1 MKPGVNARWLGSRRR
16 RMSRVSRHDVAA
28 AAAVD
33 ASFASAIAE
42 ATKWAAPPLK
52 FSAGDKVQVR
62 YLASSQGS
70 ARRPYWHDA
79 TVRVADARTGKYDVD
94 FDDGDQESG
103 VTCQHI
109 RARPSKS
116 AEAPATE
123 PQPPIAVPQ
132 HAITV
137 HTTAVTEV
145 VELTAA
151 VDPGDGLS
159 EEVEVVAEV
168 DDDDQPLTEVV
179 AEVEDDDDQPLTPD
193 AQISQLPRGALV
205 RLVRDAYAS
214 GGISAE
220 AIVAAAAAEP
230 RKFAR
235 RLPSERSAARALD
248 PDYEY
253 RGAHSL
259 SAEEALAAAAAEG
272 LELQRAS
279 SATGYL
285 GVCVKGASGFS
296 ASIRVAG
303 KREHLGTFACAEE
316 AALAYARRRDATRGP
331 PPPPPPRPSVP
342 RADDPLA
349 AQEAWRQAAAEG
361 LELATTAKSST
372 GFEGVAECR
381 GRDGRMIGR
390 FKAEIKVN
398 GRRESLGTYASAEEA
413 ALAVA
418 RRRQDFGVEVRQGQ
432 KRHRDE

>member
-1 MKPGVNARWLGSRRR
+1 
-16 RMSRVSRHDVAA
+16 MSRVSRRDAA
-28 AAAVD
+28 AAEAVE

-103 VTCQHI
+103 VTTQHI
-109 RARPSKS
+109 RARPSGS

-137 HTTAVTEV
+137 HATAVTEV
-145 VELTAA
+145 VELAAA
-151 VDPGDGLS
+151 VETGDGLH

-168 DDDDQPLTEVV
+168 EDDDEQPLTEVV
-179 AEVEDDDDQPLTPD
+179 AEVEDDGDQPLTPD

-272 LELQRAS
+272 LELPRAS
-279 SATGYL
+279 SASGYC
-285 GVCVKGASGFS
+285 GVSAKGASGFS

-303 KREHLGTFACAEE
+303 KREHLGTFASAEE
-316 AALAYARRRDATRGP
+316 AALAYARRCAATRAP
-331 PPPPPPRPSVP
+331 PPAPPVP
-342 RADDPLA
+342 E
-349 AQEAWRQAAAEG
+349 EARREAAAEG
-361 LELATTAKSST
+361 LELARTAKSST
-372 GFEGVAECR
+372 GFEGVAEQR
-381 GRDGRMIGR
+381 GRDGRMTGR
-390 FKAEIKVN
+390 FKAEIRVN
-398 GRRESLGTYASAEEA
+398 GRRECLGSYASAEEA

-418 RRRQDFGVEVRQGQ
+418 RRRQECEVEVCGGV
-432 KRHRDE
+432 KRYRDDDE

>member
-1 MKPGVNARWLGSRRR
+1 MNARGVARLARRR
-16 RMSRVSRHDVAA
+16 RMSRVRRHDAAA

-79 TVRVADARTGKYDVD
+79 TVRVADAHTGRYDVD

-103 VTCQHI
+103 VACQHI
-109 RARPSKS
+109 RARPSAS

-137 HTTAVTEV
+137 HATAVTEV
-145 VELTAA
+145 VLTAA
-151 VDPGDGLS
+151 LDPSDGLS

-168 DDDDQPLTEVV
+168 EDDDEQPLTEVV
-179 AEVEDDDDQPLTPD
+179 AEVEDDGDQPLTPD

-272 LELQRAS
+272 LELPRAS
-279 SATGYL
+279 SASGYC
-285 GVCVKGASGFS
+285 GVSAKGASGFS

-303 KREHLGTFACAEE
+303 KREHLGTFASAEE
-316 AALAYARRRDATRGP
+316 AALAYARRCAATRGP
-331 PPPPPPRPSVP
+331 PPAPPVP
-342 RADDPLA
+342 EEVRR
-349 AQEAWRQAAAEG
+349 EAAAEG

-372 GFEGVAECR
+372 GFEGVAEQR
-381 GRDGRMIGR
+381 GRDGRMTGR
-390 FKAEIKVN
+390 FKAEIRVN
-398 GRRESLGTYASAEEA
+398 GRRECLGSYASAEEA

-418 RRRQDFGVEVRQGQ
+418 RRRQECEVEVCGGV
-432 KRHRDE
+432 KRYRDDDE

>member
-1 MKPGVNARWLGSRRR
+1 
-16 RMSRVSRHDVAA
+16 MSRVRRHDAAA

-79 TVRVADARTGKYDVD
+79 TVRVADARTGKYDVH

-103 VTCQHI
+103 VTTQHI
-109 RARPSKS
+109 RARPSGS

-137 HTTAVTEV
+137 HATAVTEV
-145 VELTAA
+145 VELAAA
-151 VDPGDGLS
+151 VETGDGLH

-168 DDDDQPLTEVV
+168 EDDDDQPLADVITHM
-179 AEVEDDDDQPLTPD
+179 EDDDDQPLTPD

-235 RLPSERSAARALD
+235 RLPSERSAARAFD
-248 PDYEY
+248 PDYSDPLH
-253 RGAHSL
+253 RAHSL
-259 SAEEALAAAAAEG
+259 SPEEALAAAAAEG
-272 LELQRAS
+272 LELLRAS
-279 SATGYL
+279 NATGYC
-285 GVCVKGASGFS
+285 GVYPKGATGFC
-296 ASIRVAG
+296 ANIRVAG
-303 KREHLGTFACAEE
+303 KREHLGTFA
-316 AALAYARRRDATRGP
+316 
-331 PPPPPPRPSVP
+331 
-342 RADDPLA
+342 
-349 AQEAWRQAAAEG
+349 
-361 LELATTAKSST
+361 
-372 GFEGVAECR
+372 
-381 GRDGRMIGR
+381 
-390 FKAEIKVN
+390 
-398 GRRESLGTYASAEEA
+398 SAEEA
-413 ALAVA
+413 ALARA
-418 RRRQDFGVEVRQGQ
+418 RHLWDTTVRLLGPQPQHSPPQGAAGPSEASSYEEEDAPFEVGGRCDIRCSGASLGAAACL
-432 KRHRDE
+432 

>member
-1 MKPGVNARWLGSRRR
+1 
-16 RMSRVSRHDVAA
+16 MSRVSRRDAA
-28 AAAVD
+28 AAEAVE

-42 ATKWAAPPLK
+42 ATKWAVPPLK

-79 TVRVADARTGKYDVD
+79 TVRVADAHTGRYDVD

-109 RARPSKS
+109 RARPSAP
-116 AEAPATE
+116 AEAPATA

-137 HTTAVTEV
+137 HATAVTEV
-145 VELTAA
+145 VELAAA
-151 VDPGDGLS
+151 VETGDGLH

-168 DDDDQPLTEVV
+168 DDDDQPLADVV
-179 AEVEDDDDQPLTPD
+179 AHVEDDDDQPLTPD

-220 AIVAAAAAEP
+220 AIAAAVAEP

-235 RLPSERSAARALD
+235 RLPSERSAARALE

-259 SAEEALAAAAAEG
+259 SAEEALTAAAAEG

-303 KREHLGTFACAEE
+303 KREHLGTFASAEE

-331 PPPPPPRPSVP
+331 PPAPPVP
-342 RADDPLA
+342 EEARREAD
-349 AQEAWRQAAAEG
+349 AEG

-372 GFEGVAECR
+372 GFEGVAEHK
-381 GRDGRMIGR
+381 GRDGRMTGR
-390 FKAEIKVN
+390 FKAEIRVN
-398 GRRESLGTYASAEEA
+398 GRREC
-413 ALAVA
+413 
-418 RRRQDFGVEVRQGQ
+418 
-432 KRHRDE
+432 

>member
-1 MKPGVNARWLGSRRR
+1 MSRASRR
-16 RMSRVSRHDVAA
+16 DAA
-28 AAAVD
+28 AAEAVE

-79 TVRVADARTGKYDVD
+79 SVRVADARTGRYDVD

-103 VTCQHI
+103 VTTQHI
-109 RARPSKS
+109 RARPSGS

-123 PQPPIAVPQ
+123 PQPPIAVAQ

-151 VDPGDGLS
+151 VDPSDGLS

-168 DDDDQPLTEVV
+168 EDDDDQPLTEVV
-179 AEVEDDDDQPLTPD
+179 AEVEGDDDQPLTPD

-220 AIVAAAAAEP
+220 AIVAAAAANP
-230 RKFAR
+230 RKFA

-248 PDYEY
+248 PDYSDPLH
-253 RGAHSL
+253 RAHSL

-285 GVCVKGASGFS
+285 GVGTKGVSFCAY
-296 ASIRVAG
+296 IRVAG
-303 KREHLGTFACAEE
+303 KREFLGSFACAEE

-331 PPPPPPRPSVP
+331 PPAPPVP
-342 RADDPLA
+342 RSDEPLTA
-349 AQEAWRQAAAEG
+349 EEARREAAAEG

-390 FKAEIKVN
+390 FKAEIRVN
-398 GRRESLGTYASAEEA
+398 GRRECLGTYASAEEA

-418 RRRQDFGVEVRQGQ
+418 RRRQECEVEVRQGQ
-432 KRHRDE
+432 KRYRDDE

>member
-1 MKPGVNARWLGSRRR
+1 
-16 RMSRVSRHDVAA
+16 MSRVRRHDAAA

-79 TVRVADARTGKYDVD
+79 TVRVADPRTGRYDVD

-103 VTCQHI
+103 VTTQHI
-109 RARPSKS
+109 RARPSGS
-116 AEAPATE
+116 AEAPATV

-137 HTTAVTEV
+137 HATAVTEV

-151 VDPGDGLS
+151 VGPSDDLP

-168 DDDDQPLTEVV
+168 EDDDGQPLTEVV

-220 AIVAAAAAEP
+220 AIAAAVAEP

-272 LELQRAS
+272 LELPRAS

-316 AALAYARRRDATRGP
+316 ACLLYTSPSPRD
-331 PPPPPPRPSVP
+331 
-342 RADDPLA
+342 
-349 AQEAWRQAAAEG
+349 
-361 LELATTAKSST
+361 
-372 GFEGVAECR
+372 
-381 GRDGRMIGR
+381 
-390 FKAEIKVN
+390 
-398 GRRESLGTYASAEEA
+398 
-413 ALAVA
+413 
-418 RRRQDFGVEVRQGQ
+418 
-432 KRHRDE
+432 

>member
-1 MKPGVNARWLGSRRR
+1 
-16 RMSRVSRHDVAA
+16 MSRVRRHDAA
-28 AAAVD
+28 AGAAVD

-70 ARRPYWHDA
+70 ARRPDWHAA

-103 VTCQHI
+103 VTWQHI

-123 PQPPIAVPQ
+123 PQPPIAVAQ

-137 HTTAVTEV
+137 HATAVTEV

-179 AEVEDDDDQPLTPD
+179 AEVEDDDDQPLT
-193 AQISQLPRGALV
+193 QISQLPRGALV

-220 AIVAAAAAEP
+220 AIAAAVAEP

-248 PDYEY
+248 PDYLY

-285 GVCVKGASGFS
+285 GVGVKGPSFCAY
-296 ASIRVAG
+296 IRVAG
-303 KREHLGTFACAEE
+303 KREFLGTFASAEE

-331 PPPPPPRPSVP
+331 PPAPPVP
-342 RADDPLA
+342 RSDEPLTA
-349 AQEAWRQAAAEG
+349 EEARREAAAEG

-398 GRRESLGTYASAEEA
+398 GRRECLGTYASAEEA

-418 RRRQDFGVEVRQGQ
+418 RRRQVEVCGGV
-432 KRHRDE
+432 KRYRDHDE